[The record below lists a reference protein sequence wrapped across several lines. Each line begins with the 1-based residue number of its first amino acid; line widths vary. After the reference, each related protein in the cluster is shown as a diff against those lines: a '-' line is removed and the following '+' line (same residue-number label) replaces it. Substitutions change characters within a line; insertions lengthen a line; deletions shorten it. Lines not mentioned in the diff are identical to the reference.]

1 MSAKTNS
8 IFFLFMLMVFMLAI
22 PHIFGS
28 SPSLKEGF
36 DLAKKVE
43 LIPDNFKNLGLPLLA
58 GEYPL
63 TGNRLLPSAK
73 EYQDIWQQYPI
84 FQVGSY
90 EQVTNNLKYWPN
102 PDDGECRRAEMCDTL
117 YMNKVSQSNVFEP
130 LPPVPNTEGT
140 RVNYY
145 RTPEN
150 LFLGPQPGKILE
162 LPAF

>member
-1 MSAKTNS
+1 MKTNG

-22 PHIFGS
+22 PLIFDFK
-28 SPSLKEGF
+28 PLQEGF
-36 DLAKKVE
+36 DLAKKHG
-43 LIPDNFKNLGLPLLA
+43 LSPDNFVNLGVPLLA
-58 GEYPL
+58 GHYPL
-63 TGNRLLPSAK
+63 TGSRLLVSAK
-73 EYQDIWQQYPI
+73 EYQDIWTQYPI
-84 FQVGSY
+84 FPVGSY
-90 EQVTNNLKYWPN
+90 EQITNNLKYWPN
-102 PDDGECRRAEMCDTL
+102 PDDGECRRAEMCDAI
-117 YMNKVSQSNVFEP
+117 YMNKVAESNVFEA